1 MTYLRIRPNLAT
13 KTQCW
18 HLQGIRKD
26 PFASGYSKCLISQQR
41 IEGFS
46 RHQQIFRWNCKQIH
60 HGHPQDSIS
69 RSRSRK
75 QEAPVGL
82 QGWVQVTANREA
94 IHPLRKWGQ
103 KPTRPSEAKGAR
115 DRHKKP
121 FAIIVPSFSMFCVC
135 LQLPRSQQYLSGRM
149 SGLA

>member
-1 MTYLRIRPNLAT
+1 MFDISAT
-13 KTQCW
+13 HRGLLSSPTDSSE
-18 HLQGIRKD
+18 LQT
-26 PFASGYSKCLISQQR
+26 
-41 IEGFS
+41 
-46 RHQQIFRWNCKQIH
+46 
-60 HGHPQDSIS
+60 DSSWSSPGLS

-82 QGWVQVTANREA
+82 QGKLVQVTANREA
-94 IHPLRKWGQ
+94 IHPLRKWGHKMHK
-103 KPTRPSEAKGAR
+103 KPARPSAKGAR
-115 DRHKKP
+115 DRHTKP